1 VRSFLERHDTLL
13 MFLVVCEKIYVVVL
27 NANAV
32 PVAGINYKSI
42 SSESNL

>member
-1 VRSFLERHDTLL
+1 LYVK
-13 MFLVVCEKIYVVVL
+13 KIHVVVL
-27 NANAV
+27 NADAV